1 LSAGE
6 IAAGKG
12 AGGVAIGN
20 AGAEGFTGLGG
31 KAFDYLA
38 KNPSLLLA
46 GAGLAGNMLMG
57 QQQPKFQPQMTE
69 AARNMQAQGQQLA
82 SYLASGNLPPGCRHD

>member
-12 AGGVAIGN
+12 AEV
-20 AGAEGFTGLGG
+20 LQ
-31 KAFDYLA
+31 LA
-38 KNPSLLLA
+38 MPEPKVLPVLVVRLLTIWPKTPVCSSPVQVS
-46 GAGLAGNMLMG
+46 AGNMLMG